1 MISFD
6 KFITSFM
13 NWNHQCQYGL
23 WHLKWYII
31 LSQKKGYIEAE
42 TEDVVTVE
50 HLHSSSD
57 MENDGR
63 VIIVCP

>member
-1 MISFD
+1 MACDTWSDISFCR
-6 KFITSFM
+6 K
-13 NWNHQCQYGL
+13 
-23 WHLKWYII
+23 
-31 LSQKKGYIEAE
+31 KKGYIEAE